1 MSVPVSELKGMSPE
15 MAQKLIA
22 MGIKNNEQFLE
33 AAKAPENRKQLA
45 QQLGCETRP
54 VLELANRADLSR
66 VKGVAGTYSDLLE
79 QAGVDTVKELAT
91 RRADNL
97 HAKILE
103 VNAERKITSRPPTAD
118 MVTAWVAQAKE
129 LPKILAY

>member
-33 AAKAPENRKQLA
+33 AAQAPENRKQLA